1 MAYKHMMKICSP
13 SLIFKEI
20 QVKVQKEQKE
30 GWGYKVLSLCEA
42 HVGVCARINDFLQ
55 YPIETKQR
63 QKQVLKMW
71 SIWSSVMFLGLQ
83 IVGHFQTQHRSFS
96 KIEYVSLVLL
106 LMTVTPD
113 P

>member
-1 MAYKHMMKICSP
+1 M
-13 SLIFKEI
+13 
-20 QVKVQKEQKE
+20 
-30 GWGYKVLSLCEA
+30 
-42 HVGVCARINDFLQ
+42 GVCVRINDLQ

-63 QKQVLKMW
+63 QKQVLKVW
-71 SIWSSVMFLGLQ
+71 SIWSSVMLLGLQ
-83 IVGHFQTQHRSFS
+83 IVGLFQTQHRSFS